1 MATAVIMPKAG
12 MAMETGTISRW
23 LKKVGDPVKKGEPLL
38 EIETDKVSM
47 EVEAEVAGV
56 LLAVLAEAGAVVP
69 VIQTIAWLGTA
80 GEAVP
85 VTKRLNIVQTCSG
98 GSPASATADGE
109 AAVPPKKCA
118 SQVNNETLSKAVT
131 PATPKNLSDKIAAT
145 PAAKKLA
152 KEKGLALASLT
163 PSAASGVIKR
173 RDVEAKANI
182 RITPLARK
190 IALVRGVDLQSVKG
204 TGPLGKIMLADI
216 EALPRPPTKIPLVG
230 MRKVIAQRMTQS
242 KREIPEVTLTL
253 SADVTAL
260 LALRAKLKAEGQ
272 AYTVNDFIMAA
283 VVKALSES
291 PMVNATLEND
301 VIQCWPDVNLGVAV
315 GLDNGLVVPVIHKA
329 QAYTFSALAAFAK
342 EQVALAR
349 AGKLMPDAFMGGT
362 FTITNLGMYGVEHF
376 NPIINLPQVA
386 ILGIC
391 AAQERLF
398 LEQGQVKARTMMP
411 LCLTHDH
418 RVIDGVCG
426 MNFLNKVK
434 GYLESP
440 SL

>member
-69 VIQTIAWLGTA
+69 VIQTIAWLGAA

-85 VTKRLNIVQTCSG
+85 
-98 GSPASATADGE
+98 
-109 AAVPPKKCA
+109 AAVQKVVA
-118 SQVNNETLSKAVT
+118 VKAVT
-131 PATPKNLSDKIAAT
+131 PVREVNKVQEVTLVTPKNFSDKIAAT

-152 KEKGLALASLT
+152 KEKGIALSSLT
-163 PSAASGVIKR
+163 PASASGIIKR

-190 IALVRGVDLQSVKG
+190 IALARGVDLQSVKG
-204 TGPLGKIMLADI
+204 TGPLGKIMLSDI
-216 EALPRPPTKIPLVG
+216 EALPRPPTKIPLIG

-301 VIQCWPDVNLGVAV
+301 VIHSWPDVNLGVAV
-315 GLDNGLVVPVIHKA
+315 GLDNGLVVPVLHKA
-329 QAYTFSALAAFAK
+329 QAYSFSELAAFAK

-398 LEQGQVKARTMMP
+398 LEQGQVKAKTMMP

-434 GYLESP
+434 GYLEKP
-440 SL
+440 EIVE

>member
-1 MATAVIMPKAG
+1 
-12 MAMETGTISRW
+12 
-23 LKKVGDPVKKGEPLL
+23 
-38 EIETDKVSM
+38 
-47 EVEAEVAGV
+47 
-56 LLAVLAEAGAVVP
+56 
-69 VIQTIAWLGTA
+69 
-80 GEAVP
+80 
-85 VTKRLNIVQTCSG
+85 
-98 GSPASATADGE
+98 
-109 AAVPPKKCA
+109 
-118 SQVNNETLSKAVT
+118 
-131 PATPKNLSDKIAAT
+131 
-145 PAAKKLA
+145 
-152 KEKGLALASLT
+152 
-163 PSAASGVIKR
+163 
-173 RDVEAKANI
+173 
-182 RITPLARK
+182 
-190 IALVRGVDLQSVKG
+190 
-204 TGPLGKIMLADI
+204 MLADI
-216 EALPRPPTKIPLVG
+216 EALPRPPTKIPLTG

-301 VIQCWPDVNLGVAV
+301 VIHSWPDVNLGVAV
-315 GLDNGLVVPVIHKA
+315 GLENGLVVPVIHKA
-329 QAYTFSALAAFAK
+329 QAYSFSELAAFAK
-342 EQVALAR
+342 EQVVLAR
-349 AGKLMPDAFMGGT
+349 AGKLLPDAFMGGT

-398 LEQGQVKARTMMP
+398 LGQGQVKAKTMMP

-426 MNFLNKVK
+426 MSFLNKVK
-434 GYLESP
+434 GYLESAKVT
-440 SL
+440 L

>member
-56 LLAVLAEAGAVVP
+56 LLAILAEAGAVVP
-69 VIQTIAWLGTA
+69 VIQTIAWLGAA

-85 VTKRLNIVQTCSG
+85 AVVQKVV
-98 GSPASATADGE
+98 
-109 AAVPPKKCA
+109 AV
-118 SQVNNETLSKAVT
+118 KAVT
-131 PATPKNLSDKIAAT
+131 PVSEVNKVHEATPVTPKNLSGKIAAT
-145 PAAKKLA
+145 PAAKHLA
-152 KEKGLALASLT
+152 KEAKIDLATVKATS
-163 PSAASGVIKR
+163 ASGVVKR

-190 IALVRGVDLQSVKG
+190 IAVSRGVDLQTIKG
-204 TGPLGKIMLADI
+204 TGAGGKIMLSDI

-260 LALRAKLKAEGQ
+260 LALRAKLKADGQ

-301 VIQCWPDVNLGVAV
+301 VIHSWPDVNLGVAV
-315 GLDNGLVVPVIHKA
+315 GLDNGLVVPVLHKA
-329 QAYTFSALAAFAK
+329 QVYSFFELAAFAK

-398 LEQGQVKARTMMP
+398 WDQGQVKAKTMMP

-440 SL
+440 KIAL

>member
-12 MAMETGTISRW
+12 MAMEQGTITRW
-23 LKKVGDPVKKGEPLL
+23 LKKVGDPIRKGEPIL

-47 EVEAEVAGV
+47 EVESEIGGV
-56 LLAVLAEAGAVVP
+56 LLAILEEAGAVVP
-69 VIQTIAWLGTA
+69 VIQTIAWIGTA

-85 VTKRLNIVQTCSG
+85 AVEKKVAAVK
-98 GSPASATADGE
+98 ASAPVKEGNTPSE
-109 AAVPPKKCA
+109 VQQVVP
-118 SQVNNETLSKAVT
+118 QRLSG
-131 PATPKNLSDKIAAT
+131 KIAAT
-145 PAAKKLA
+145 PAAKTLA
-152 KEKGLALASLT
+152 KAKKIDLAKIVPTSV
-163 PSAASGVIKR
+163 SGVIKR

-182 RITPLARK
+182 KVTPLARK
-190 IALVRGVDLQSVKG
+190 MAAEREIDLQSIKG
-204 TGPLGKIMLADI
+204 TGVGGKITVADI
-216 EALPRPPTKIPLVG
+216 EALPRPATKIPLVG
-230 MRKVIAQRMTQS
+230 IRKVIAQRMCAS

-260 LALRAKLKAEGQ
+260 LALRAKLKADGKGF
-272 AYTVNDFIMAA
+272 TVNDFIMCA
-283 VVKALSES
+283 VARALNES

-301 VIQCWPDVNLGVAV
+301 VIHSWPDVNLGVAV
-315 GLDNGLVVPVIHKA
+315 GLDNGLVVPVLRKA
-329 QAYTFSALAAFAK
+329 QNYTLADLAVVAK
-342 EQVALAR
+342 QQIELAR
-349 AGKLMPDAFMGGT
+349 NGKLMPDAFLGGT
-362 FTITNLGMYGVEHF
+362 FTITNLGMFGVEHF

-398 LEQGQVKARTMMP
+398 LDQGQVKSKTMMP

-434 GYLESP
+434 GYLENP
-440 SL
+440 SQLMGISE

>member
-12 MAMETGTISRW
+12 MAMEQGTLSRW
-23 LKKVGDPVKKGEPLL
+23 FKKVGDTVKKGEPLL
-38 EIETDKVSM
+38 EIETDKVTM
-47 EVEAEVAGV
+47 EVEAEVDGV
-56 LLAVLAEAGAVVP
+56 LLAILAEAGAVVP
-69 VIQTIAWLGTA
+69 VIQTIAWIGTA

-85 VTKRLNIVQTCSG
+85 
-98 GSPASATADGE
+98 
-109 AAVPPKKCA
+109 AAEK
-118 SQVNNETLSKAVT
+118 KAVAKAPTPSDAT
-131 PATPKNLSDKIAAT
+131 PAVNKANEATPVRVQSSAGKIAAT
-145 PAAKKLA
+145 PAAKHLA
-152 KEKGLALASLT
+152 KEKKVDLAAITPAS
-163 PSAASGVIKR
+163 ASGVIKR

-182 RITPLARK
+182 RVTPLARK
-190 IALVRGVDLQSVKG
+190 VALARGIDLQGVRG

-216 EALPRPPTKIPLVG
+216 EALPRPPTKIPLTG

-242 KREIPEVTLTL
+242 KREIPEVTLSL

-260 LALRAKLKAEGQ
+260 MLLRAKLKGEGQ
-272 AYTVNDFIMAA
+272 SYTVNDFIMHA

-291 PMVNATLEND
+291 PMVNATFEQD
-301 VIQCWPDVNLGVAV
+301 VIHAWPDVNLGIAV
-315 GLDNGLVVPVIHKA
+315 GLENGLVVPVIHKA
-329 QAYTFSALAAFAK
+329 QSYSLAELSEFAK
-342 EQVALAR
+342 EQIALAR
-349 AGKLMPDAFMGGT
+349 EGKLLPDAFQGGT

-386 ILGIC
+386 ILGVC

-398 LEQGQVKARTMMP
+398 LEQGTVKAKTMLP

-434 GYLESP
+434 GYLEKPEKSGT
-440 SL
+440 

>member
-12 MAMETGTISRW
+12 MAMETGTITRW

-56 LLAVLAEAGAVVP
+56 LLAVLADAGAVVP
-69 VIQTIAWLGTA
+69 VIQTIAWLGAA

-85 VTKRLNIVQTCSG
+85 AVEKKAAALKPAAPVKDATKVSEVAPAKTISNNVTG
-98 GSPASATADGE
+98 
-109 AAVPPKKCA
+109 
-118 SQVNNETLSKAVT
+118 
-131 PATPKNLSDKIAAT
+131 KIAAT
-145 PAAKKLA
+145 PAAKYLA
-152 KEKGLALASLT
+152 KEAKIDLATIKPTS
-163 PSAASGVIKR
+163 ASGVVKR
-173 RDVEAKANI
+173 RDVEAKAKI
-182 RITPLARK
+182 KVSPLARK
-190 IALVRGVDLQSVKG
+190 IAAARGVDLQTVKG
-204 TGPLGKIMLADI
+204 TGAGGKIMLADI
-216 EALPRPPTKIPLVG
+216 EALPLPPTKIPLVG

-260 LALRAKLKAEGQ
+260 LALRVKLKAEGQ

-291 PMVNATLEND
+291 SMVNATLEND
-301 VIQCWPDVNLGVAV
+301 VIHCWPDVNLGVAV

-329 QAYTFSALAAFAK
+329 QAYAFSELAAFAK

-349 AGKLMPDAFMGGT
+349 AGKLLPDAFMGGT

-440 SL
+440 SRLK

>member
-23 LKKVGDPVKKGEPLL
+23 LKKTGDPVKKGEPLL

-69 VIQTIAWLGTA
+69 VIQTIAWIGAA

-85 VTKRLNIVQTCSG
+85 AVVQKV
-98 GSPASATADGE
+98 
-109 AAVPPKKCA
+109 AAV
-118 SQVNNETLSKAVT
+118 KAVT
-131 PATPKNLSDKIAAT
+131 VNPVSEVNKVQEVTLVTPKSLSGKIAAT

-152 KEKGLALASLT
+152 KEKGIALSSLT
-163 PSAASGVIKR
+163 PASASGIIKR

-190 IALVRGVDLQSVKG
+190 IALARGVDLQSVKG

-253 SADVTAL
+253 SADVSAL

-301 VIQCWPDVNLGVAV
+301 VIHSWPDVNLGVAV

-329 QAYTFSALAAFAK
+329 QAYSFAELAAFAK

-440 SL
+440 KVTS

>member
-38 EIETDKVSM
+38 EIDTDKVSM

-69 VIQTIAWLGTA
+69 VIQTIAWLGAA

-85 VTKRLNIVQTCSG
+85 AVVQKV
-98 GSPASATADGE
+98 
-109 AAVPPKKCA
+109 AAVK
-118 SQVNNETLSKAVT
+118 TVT
-131 PATPKNLSDKIAAT
+131 PVKEVAKVNEVTSVTPKNLSDKIAAT

-152 KEKGLALASLT
+152 KEKGIALSSLT
-163 PSAASGVIKR
+163 PASASGVIKR
-173 RDVEAKANI
+173 RDVEVKANI

-190 IALVRGVDLQSVKG
+190 IALARGVDLQSVKG

-242 KREIPEVTLTL
+242 KREIPEVTLTI

-272 AYTVNDFIMAA
+272 SYTVNDFIMAA
-283 VVKALSES
+283 VIKALSES

-301 VIQCWPDVNLGVAV
+301 VIHCWPDVNLGVAV
-315 GLDNGLVVPVIHKA
+315 GLENGLVVPVIHKA
-329 QAYTFSALAAFAK
+329 QTYSFSELATFAK

-349 AGKLMPDAFMGGT
+349 AGKLMPDAFLTGT

-391 AAQERLF
+391 AVQERLF
-398 LEQGQVKARTMMP
+398 LEQGQVKAKTMMP

>member
-85 VTKRLNIVQTCSG
+85 TVEKKVVVVKTVTSVKEINTVNEVQ
-98 GSPASATADGE
+98 
-109 AAVPPKKCA
+109 KI
-118 SQVNNETLSKAVT
+118 T
-131 PATPKNLSDKIAAT
+131 PQQNAGKIAAT
-145 PAAKKLA
+145 PAAKTLA
-152 KEKGLALASLT
+152 KEKGIALASLT

-173 RDVEAKANI
+173 WDVEAKANI

-190 IALVRGVDLQSVKG
+190 IALARGVDLQSVKG

-301 VIQCWPDVNLGVAV
+301 VIHCWPDVNLGVAV

-329 QAYTFSALAAFAK
+329 QAYSFSELAAFAK

-349 AGKLMPDAFMGGT
+349 AGKLLPDAFLGGT

-398 LEQGQVKARTMMP
+398 LDQGQVKAKTMMP

>member
-23 LKKVGDPVKKGEPLL
+23 LKKTGDPVKKGEPLL

-69 VIQTIAWLGTA
+69 VIQTIAWIGAA
-80 GEAVP
+80 GEAIPAVEKKAAALKP
-85 VTKRLNIVQTCSG
+85 VAPVKDATKVG
-98 GSPASATADGE
+98 EVAPAKTIS
-109 AAVPPKKCA
+109 
-118 SQVNNETLSKAVT
+118 NNVT
-131 PATPKNLSDKIAAT
+131 GKIAAT
-145 PAAKKLA
+145 PAAKQLA
-152 KEKGLALASLT
+152 KEAKIDLATIKPTS
-163 PSAASGVIKR
+163 ASGVVKR
-173 RDVEAKANI
+173 RDVEAKAKI
-182 RITPLARK
+182 KVSPLARK
-190 IALVRGVDLQSVKG
+190 IAVLRGVDLQTVKG
-204 TGPLGKIMLADI
+204 TGAGGKIMLADI
-216 EALPRPPTKIPLVG
+216 EALPLPPTKIPLVG

-291 PMVNATLEND
+291 SMVNATLEND
-301 VIQCWPDVNLGVAV
+301 VIHCWPDVNLGVAV

-329 QAYTFSALAAFAK
+329 QAYSFSELAAFAK

-398 LEQGQVKARTMMP
+398 LEQGQVKAKTMMP

-434 GYLESP
+434 GYLEKPEIVDSR
-440 SL
+440 SH

>member
-12 MAMETGTISRW
+12 MAMEQGTITRW

-69 VIQTIAWLGTA
+69 VIQTIAWIGTA

-85 VTKRLNIVQTCSG
+85 AVEKKVVAIQSSTPINEVTK
-98 GSPASATADGE
+98 
-109 AAVPPKKCA
+109 
-118 SQVNNETLSKAVT
+118 VNDVT
-131 PATPKNLSDKIAAT
+131 PVRPQAHAGKIAAT
-145 PAAKKLA
+145 PAAKTLA
-152 KEKGLALASLT
+152 REKGLALASLT

-173 RDVEAKANI
+173 RDVEAKAKI
-182 RITPLARK
+182 KASPLARK
-190 IALVRGVDLQSVKG
+190 IAATRGVDLQTVKG
-204 TGPLGKIMLADI
+204 SGAGGKIMLADI
-216 EALPRPPTKIPLVG
+216 EALPRPPTKILLAG

-260 LALRAKLKAEGQ
+260 MALRAKLKAEGK
-272 AYTVNDFIMAA
+272 AYTINDFIMAA

-301 VIQCWPDVNLGVAV
+301 VIHCWPDVNLGIAV
-315 GLDNGLVVPVIHKA
+315 GLENGLVVPVIHKA
-329 QAYTFSALAAFAK
+329 QDYSLAELAAFSK

-349 AGKLMPDAFMGGT
+349 AGKLMPDAFLGGT

-398 LEQGQVKARTMMP
+398 LDQGQVKSKTMMP

-426 MNFLNKVK
+426 MTFLNKVK

>member
-12 MAMETGTISRW
+12 MAMETGTITRW

-56 LLAVLAEAGAVVP
+56 LLGILAEAGAVVP
-69 VIQTIAWLGTA
+69 VIQTIAWIGA
-80 GEAVP
+80 PGEAVP
-85 VTKRLNIVQTCSG
+85 AAEKKV
-98 GSPASATADGE
+98 
-109 AAVPPKKCA
+109 AAV
-118 SQVNNETLSKAVT
+118 KAVALVSEANKVQDVT
-131 PATPKNLSDKIAAT
+131 PVTPKSLSGKIAAT
-145 PAAKKLA
+145 PAAKQLA
-152 KEKGLALASLT
+152 KEAKIDLATIKPAS
-163 PSAASGVIKR
+163 ASGVVKR
-173 RDVEAKANI
+173 RDVEAKAKI
-182 RITPLARK
+182 KVSPLARK
-190 IALVRGVDLQSVKG
+190 IAAARGVDLQTVKG
-204 TGPLGKIMLADI
+204 TGAGGKIMLADI
-216 EALPRPPTKIPLVG
+216 EALPRPPTKIPLIG

-242 KREIPEVTLTL
+242 KREIPEVTLTI

-260 LALRAKLKAEGQ
+260 LALRAKLKTEGQ
-272 AYTVNDFIMAA
+272 IYTVNDFIMAA

-301 VIQCWPDVNLGVAV
+301 VIHSWPDVNLGVAV
-315 GLDNGLVVPVIHKA
+315 GLENGLVVPVIHKA
-329 QAYTFSALAAFAK
+329 QAYSFAELAAFAK
-342 EQVALAR
+342 EQVVLAR

-398 LEQGQVKARTMMP
+398 LEQGQVKAKTMMP

-434 GYLESP
+434 GYLESAKVT
-440 SL
+440 L